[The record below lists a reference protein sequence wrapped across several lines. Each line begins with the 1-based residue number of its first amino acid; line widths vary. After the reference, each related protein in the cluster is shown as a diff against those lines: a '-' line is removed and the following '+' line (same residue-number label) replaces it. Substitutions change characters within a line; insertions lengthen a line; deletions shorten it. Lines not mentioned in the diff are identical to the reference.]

1 MVDLLLG
8 AGLVVHALLLVFW
21 PRRGDEVVPV
31 EAPVVEGTKRVSRPK
46 PFRARKGFREVR
58 REFED
63 AHDPRRVSYA
73 RVERPWLA
81 LRCCP
86 IHPGRRRGGGCRRS
100 RSCMMLSNKRSEPWV
115 LRAGWLL
122 YSQILVS
129 DLGLA

>member
-8 AGLVVHALLLVFW
+8 TGLVVHALLLVFW

-73 RVERPWLA
+73 RVERFA
-81 LRCCP
+81 KQAEE
-86 IHPGRRRGGGCRRS
+86 S
-100 RSCMMLSNKRSEPWV
+100 RDDR
-115 LRAGWLL
+115 
-122 YSQILVS
+122 
-129 DLGLA
+129 

>member
-8 AGLVVHALLLVFW
+8 VGVVVHAVLLVLW
-21 PRRGDEVVPV
+21 PGRRGEVVPV

-73 RVERPWLA
+73 RVERFA
-81 LRCCP
+81 KRA
-86 IHPGRRRGGGCRRS
+86 RGTEGDR
-100 RSCMMLSNKRSEPWV
+100 
-115 LRAGWLL
+115 
-122 YSQILVS
+122 
-129 DLGLA
+129 

>member
-63 AHDPRRVSYA
+63 AHDPQRLSRV
-73 RVERPWLA
+73 RVERFA
-81 LRCCP
+81 RRATEVDAK
-86 IHPGRRRGGGCRRS
+86 GRRTESSGAARNG
-100 RSCMMLSNKRSEPWV
+100 
-115 LRAGWLL
+115 
-122 YSQILVS
+122 
-129 DLGLA
+129 